1 MVKLDFM
8 EHKKQHMVSRSSTEA
23 ECKSIAN
30 ATVEIMWVQT
40 MLQELHIT
48 HSSTTTLWCDNIG
61 AT

>member
-1 MVKLDFM
+1 
-8 EHKKQHMVSRSSTEA
+8 MVSRSSTEA

-40 MLQELHIT
+40 MLQELRIT